1 VHHPDVGDIDMT
13 YETMELVTDSGLTMV
28 VYGTEPGS
36 SSEERLQL
44 LANLAAT
51 SATAVSTDTISAG
64 AAGAAAAAA
73 AGEDA

>member
-1 VHHPDVGDIDMT
+1 MS

-36 SSEERLQL
+36 ASEERLQL

-51 SATAVSTDTISAG
+51 SANGATGATSAASASASASATST
-64 AAGAAAAAA
+64 AAA
-73 AGEDA
+73 EDA